1 MAKIIMGIQ
10 LEHREQVV
18 LDVQGLLTKYGCSIK
33 TRLGMHP
40 VSHEVCSQNGLIL
53 IEFMDDADAE
63 AAKLEEELSK
73 MSSVLVRKM
82 VF

>member
-1 MAKIIMGIQ
+1 
-10 LEHREQVV
+10 V
-18 LDVQGLLTKYGCSIK
+18 LDVQSLLTKYGCSIK

-40 VSHEVCSQNGLIL
+40 VSREVCSQNGLIL
-53 IEFMDDADAE
+53 IEFMDDADDE

-73 MSSVLVRKM
+73 MSSVVVRKM